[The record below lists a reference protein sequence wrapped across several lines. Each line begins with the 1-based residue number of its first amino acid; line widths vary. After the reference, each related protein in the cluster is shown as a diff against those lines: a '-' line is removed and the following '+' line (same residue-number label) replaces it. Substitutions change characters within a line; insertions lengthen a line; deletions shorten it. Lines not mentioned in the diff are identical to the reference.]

1 MKKLN
6 SISLLI
12 AVATVLLCSCQ
23 RGGGT
28 AQLSGGD
35 TIRMEYAKRL
45 QMVEYGQYT
54 VATLADP
61 WNPGKTLHTYILVSG
76 KKASDSPR
84 NRHTTLKEIQKA
96 YPTATVVN
104 VPLKRAVITTS
115 VHCGLIMQF
124 GKGDAI
130 RGVCDLQ
137 YINLPWIQQR
147 CKEGA
152 IANCGNGITPTL
164 ETIIGIDADA
174 VIISP
179 FQNSGGYGR
188 LSSWGRPI
196 IEAAD
201 YMETSALGRAE
212 WMKFYGRLFDAE
224 NQADSMFAVV
234 KQNYTKL
241 KSLAAR
247 SETRRRMIIDKI
259 NSSVWYMPGGNS
271 TLGQMMADANAGYPF
286 AADKSSGSIQLTFE
300 AVLEKASDADVWLIR
315 YNSKQPATYNSLLSE
330 NQGYARFKAFKD
342 KQVYGCNT
350 YYINFYEETPFHP
363 DMLLRDFVIIAHP
376 DLKLGTPKY
385 FNLLK

>member
-12 AVATVLLCSCQ
+12 AVATVLLCSCK
-23 RGGGT
+23 GGGAT
-28 AQLSGGD
+28 ARLNGGD
-35 TIRMEYAKRL
+35 TIQLEYAKRL

-61 WNPGKTLHTYILVSG
+61 WHEGKTLHTYILAAAQQA
-76 KKASDSPR
+76 KDKNAQEAA
-84 NRHTTLKEIQKA
+84 TLEELQAA
-96 YPTATVVN
+96 YPNATVVN

-115 VHCGLIMQF
+115 VHCGLIMEF
-124 GKGDAI
+124 GKGEAI
-130 RGVCDLQ
+130 RGVCDLK

-147 CKEGA
+147 CKDGV
-152 IANCGNGITPTL
+152 IADCGNGITPTL

-212 WMKFYGRLFDAE
+212 WMKFYGRLFGAE
-224 NQADSMFAVV
+224 MQADSIFAVV
-234 KQNYTKL
+234 KQNYARL
-241 KSLAAR
+241 KSQAAQ
-247 SETRRRMIIDKI
+247 SATGRRMIIDKI

-286 AADKSSGSIQLTFE
+286 ASDKSSGSIQMTFE

-330 NQGYARFKAFKD
+330 NHGYSRFKAFKD

-350 YYINFYEETPFHP
+350 YYTNFYEETPFHP
-363 DMLLRDFVIIAHP
+363 DLLLRDFVIIAHP
-376 DLKLGTPKY
+376 GLGLGTPKY